1 MTYLATW
8 IEGNEVH
15 YKFINQK
22 ELEELW
28 EPEKNF
34 MVVELPEE

>member
-8 IEGNEVH
+8 IEGKEVFYQIVNE
-15 YKFINQK
+15 K
-22 ELEELW
+22 ELQGLW

-34 MVVELPEE
+34 IIVKLA

>member
-8 IEGNEVH
+8 TEGKEVFYRFVNE
-15 YKFINQK
+15 Q
-22 ELEELW
+22 ELQELW

-34 MVVELPEE
+34 IVVKLAN

>member
-8 IEGNEVH
+8 MEGKEVF
-15 YKFINQK
+15 YRFVSEK
-22 ELEELW
+22 ELRELW

-34 MVVELPEE
+34 IVVELSN